1 MPRLLIIEDEPA
13 MRTALVE
20 TLRGLGYRVT
30 SAATGPEGLEKACTE
45 EADLILLDVMLP
57 GLDGYAL
64 CRELRQRGR
73 RTPVLMLTAKGF
85 VDDRVEGLESGADD
99 YLVKPFSMK
108 ELTARVRALLRR
120 ASQAATGPETLTLGE
135 VVFDFKTMT
144 CRRGSEA
151 LAVNAREMRIMRLL
165 AERRGEPVSR
175 ETFLDVIW
183 DYNAWPTTRS
193 VDNYIAALRAKIEPD
208 PDEPRWIL
216 TVRGTG
222 YRLVP
227 KDDERRNPGILVP
240 RSGLEPET
248 N

>member
-20 TLRGLGYRVT
+20 TLRGLGYRT
-30 SAATGPEGLEKACTE
+30 SSAVSGLEGLEKACTE
-45 EADLILLDVMLP
+45 ELDLILLDVMLP

-73 RTPVLMLTAKGF
+73 RTPVLMLTAKGL

-120 ASQAATGPETLTLGE
+120 AAQVTAGPETLTLGDI
-135 VVFDFKTMT
+135 VFNFKNMT
-144 CRRGSEA
+144 CRRGSDSVP
-151 LAVNAREMRIMRLL
+151 VNARELRMMHLL
-165 AERRGEPVSR
+165 TERRGEPVSR
-175 ETFLDVIW
+175 ETFLDTIW

-193 VDNYIAALRAKIEPD
+193 VDNYIASLRAKIEDD
-208 PDEPRWIL
+208 PEQPRWLL
-216 TVRGTG
+216 TVRGIG
-222 YRLVP
+222 YRLAP
-227 KDDERRNPGILVP
+227 
-240 RSGLEPET
+240 
-248 N
+248 

>member
-20 TLRGLGYRVT
+20 TLRGLGYRT
-30 SAATGPEGLEKACTE
+30 SSAATGIEGLEKACTE

-57 GLDGYAL
+57 GLDGFAL

-108 ELTARVRALLRR
+108 ELTARVKALLRR
-120 ASQAATGPETLTLGE
+120 AAQAASGPETLKLGE
-135 VVFDFKTMT
+135 VVFDFKALT
-144 CRRGSEA
+144 CRRGTETIS
-151 LAVNAREMRIMRLL
+151 VNSKEMRIMHLL
-165 AERRGEPVSR
+165 TERRGEPVSR
-175 ETFLDVIW
+175 ETFLDIIW

-193 VDNYIAALRAKIEPD
+193 VDNHIATLRAKIETD
-208 PDEPRWIL
+208 PARPHWL
-216 TVRGTG
+216 HTVRGIG
-222 YRLVP
+222 YRL
-227 KDDERRNPGILVP
+227 
-240 RSGLEPET
+240 SAQPE
-248 N
+248 

>member
-20 TLRGLGYRVT
+20 TLRGLGYRT
-30 SAATGPEGLEKACTE
+30 SSAATGPEGLERACTE
-45 EADLILLDVMLP
+45 ETDLILLDVMLP

-73 RTPVLMLTAKGF
+73 RTPVLMLTAKGL
-85 VDDRVEGLESGADD
+85 VDDRVEGLDAGADD

-120 ASQAATGPETLTLGE
+120 AANDAAGPASLTLGDFT
-135 VVFDFKTMT
+135 FDFKTMI
-144 CRRGSEA
+144 CSRRGTGESVP
-151 LAVNAREMRIMRLL
+151 LNAREMRIMRLL

-193 VDNYIAALRAKIEPD
+193 VDNYIAALRARLEPD
-208 PDEPRWIL
+208 PESPRWIL

-222 YRLVP
+222 YRLAGG
-227 KDDERRNPGILVP
+227 EG
-240 RSGLEPET
+240 
-248 N
+248 

>member
-20 TLRGLGYRVT
+20 TLRGLGYRT
-30 SAATGPEGLEKACTE
+30 SSAATGPEGLERACTE
-45 EADLILLDVMLP
+45 EMDLILLDVMLP

-73 RTPVLMLTAKGF
+73 RTPVLMLTAKGM
-85 VDDRVEGLESGADD
+85 VDDRVEGLDAGADD

-108 ELTARVRALLRR
+108 ELIARVRALLRR
-120 ASQAATGPETLTLGE
+120 AANDAAGPASLTLGDF
-135 VVFDFKTMT
+135 VFDFKTMT
-144 CRRGSEA
+144 CRRRGTGEA
-151 LAVNAREMRIMRLL
+151 VPLNAREMRIMRLL

-193 VDNYIAALRAKIEPD
+193 VDNYIAALRARIEPD
-208 PDEPRWIL
+208 PDSPRWIL

-222 YRLVP
+222 YRLAP
-227 KDDERRNPGILVP
+227 ATPAED
-240 RSGLEPET
+240 
-248 N
+248 

>member
-20 TLRGLGYRVT
+20 TLRGLGYRT
-30 SAATGPEGLEKACTE
+30 SAAATGLEGLEKACTE
-45 EADLILLDVMLP
+45 ETDLILLDVMLP

-73 RTPVLMLTAKGF
+73 RTPVLMLTAKGL

-120 ASQAATGPETLTLGE
+120 AAQATAGPETLTLGDI
-135 VVFDFKTMT
+135 VFDFKNMT
-144 CRRGSEA
+144 CHRGSDP
-151 LAVNAREMRIMRLL
+151 LPVNAREMRMIHLL
-165 AERRGEPVSR
+165 TERRGEPVSR
-175 ETFLDVIW
+175 ETFLDTIW

-193 VDNYIAALRAKIEPD
+193 VDNYIAGLRAKIETD
-208 PDEPRWIL
+208 SEQPRWLL
-216 TVRGTG
+216 TVRGIG
-222 YRLVP
+222 YRLAP
-227 KDDERRNPGILVP
+227 
-240 RSGLEPET
+240 
-248 N
+248 